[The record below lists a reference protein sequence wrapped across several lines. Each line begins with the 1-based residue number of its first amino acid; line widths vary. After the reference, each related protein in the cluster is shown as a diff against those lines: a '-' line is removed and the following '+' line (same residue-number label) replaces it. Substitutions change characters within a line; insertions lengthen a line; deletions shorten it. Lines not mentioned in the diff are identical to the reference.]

1 MGRNESAFSVWIGAY
16 SGQAEGKLKDWIILM
31 AGVAITGLMIAIA
44 VAVVTLPATSLMF
57 EDG

>member
-1 MGRNESAFSVWIGAY
+1 
-16 SGQAEGKLKDWIILM
+16 M